1 MIEIKQAIEKLKG
14 YRIECQ
20 SLMLFDEIELINGKN
35 EQIKNL
41 ILQPLVTDLKQ
52 KKEQLK
58 ELPEDKILE
67 LASKEATNA
76 YLRLKDDQSLQ
87 QYDVLQEYPHTHK
100 WRQI

>member
-1 MIEIKQAIEKLKG
+1 
-14 YRIECQ
+14 
-20 SLMLFDEIELINGKN
+20 MLFDEIELTQSKN
-35 EQIKNL
+35 KQIKNL
-41 ILQPLVTDLKQ
+41 ILQPLVTELKH

-67 LASKEATNA
+67 LANKEATSQ